1 MEVLMYTIKDVM
13 DCLKLNEPM
22 VRKLLIDAGAKLDEN
37 VTNPDEVVSKEDI
50 VNLWLDRIE
59 TREGRL
65 LSKLLEEIA

>member
-1 MEVLMYTIKDVM
+1 MYTIKDVM

-65 LSKLLEEIA
+65 LSKLLENNLVD

>member
-1 MEVLMYTIKDVM
+1 MYTIKDVM